1 MKKKTLMTAALLA
14 AAAVFALSACGK
26 DQEESTAAESE
37 TAAEA
42 ESDSTDPLNNSED
55 AEAIAN
61 MTAERPASLGTVE
74 LGEYKGVEIST
85 YPPYVI
91 TDEDVDSH
99 IEYSVLPNYMASVDE
114 PAEIGDTVNIDYVG
128 KKDGVAFDGGTAEG
142 TDLSLGSGTFID
154 GFEEGLV
161 GHKKGEEVQL
171 NLTFPENY
179 GNADL
184 AGADVTFDVTIN
196 DVKRIPEL
204 TDGLAA
210 EIDPECTTAEQYR
223 QKIKDSLQQN
233 EDILEQQNLS
243 YLAVSKVIEQ
253 SEVQASEEAID
264 WKISDMILTY
274 DELYQQY
281 YGFGLADMIALQGMS
296 LDDFRENMRTSAE
309 QEVNILLVSEAIAA
323 RENIAADDAAIQ
335 EFAEDY
341 GMTTEDLKAQYSEEE
356 LKEIVTQQMVMDYLV
371 ENANITYTDDT
382 AGETATTGAETE
394 ASAE

>member
-37 TAAEA
+37 TTAEA

-74 LGEYKGVEIST
+74 LGEYRGVEIST

-99 IEYSVLPNYMASVDE
+99 IEYSVLPNYMASVDG
-114 PAEIGDTVNIDYVG
+114 PAENGDTVNIDYVG

>member
-1 MKKKTLMTAALLA
+1 MKKKTLKTAALLA

-37 TAAEA
+37 TTAEA

-99 IEYSVLPNYMASVDE
+99 IEYSVLPNYMASVDG
-114 PAEIGDTVNIDYVG
+114 PAENGDTVNIDYVG

-323 RENIAADDAAIQ
+323 QENIAADDAAIQ

>member
-1 MKKKTLMTAALLA
+1 MKKKTLKTAALLA

-114 PAEIGDTVNIDYVG
+114 PAENGDTVNIDYVG

-341 GMTTEDLKAQYSEEE
+341 GMTTEDLRAQYSEEE

>member
-1 MKKKTLMTAALLA
+1 MKKKTLKTAALLA

>member
-1 MKKKTLMTAALLA
+1 MKKKTLKTAALLA

-37 TAAEA
+37 TTAEA

-323 RENIAADDAAIQ
+323 QENITADDASIQ
-335 EFAEDY
+335 KFAEDY

-394 ASAE
+394 ALAE

>member
-1 MKKKTLMTAALLA
+1 MKKKTLKTAALLA

-323 RENIAADDAAIQ
+323 RENIAADDASIQ
-335 EFAEDY
+335 KFAEDY

>member
-37 TAAEA
+37 TTAEA

-99 IEYSVLPNYMASVDE
+99 IEYSVLPNYMASVDG
-114 PAEIGDTVNIDYVG
+114 PAENGDTVNIDYVG

-223 QKIKDSLQQN
+223 QKIKESLQQN

>member
-1 MKKKTLMTAALLA
+1 MKKKTLKTAALLA

-37 TAAEA
+37 TTAEA

-394 ASAE
+394 ALAE

>member
-85 YPPYVI
+85 YPPYAI

-323 RENIAADDAAIQ
+323 RENIAGDDAAIQ

-394 ASAE
+394 ALAE

>member
-1 MKKKTLMTAALLA
+1 MKKKTLKTAALLA

-114 PAEIGDTVNIDYVG
+114 PAENGDTVNIDYVG

-243 YLAVSKVIEQ
+243 YLVVSKVIEQ

>member
-1 MKKKTLMTAALLA
+1 M
-14 AAAVFALSACGK
+14 
-26 DQEESTAAESE
+26 
-37 TAAEA
+37 
-42 ESDSTDPLNNSED
+42 
-55 AEAIAN
+55 
-61 MTAERPASLGTVE
+61 
-74 LGEYKGVEIST
+74 
-85 YPPYVI
+85 I

-394 ASAE
+394 ALAE

>member
-1 MKKKTLMTAALLA
+1 MKKKTLKTAALLA

-253 SEVQASEEAID
+253 SDVQASEEAID

-323 RENIAADDAAIQ
+323 QENITADDASIQ
-335 EFAEDY
+335 KFAEDY

>member
-1 MKKKTLMTAALLA
+1 MKKKTLKTAALLA
-14 AAAVFALSACGK
+14 AAAVFVLSACGK

-37 TAAEA
+37 TTAEA

-74 LGEYKGVEIST
+74 LGEYTGVEIST

-99 IEYSVLPNYMASVDE
+99 IEYSVLPNSMASVDE

-382 AGETATTGAETE
+382 AGDTATTGAVTE
-394 ASAE
+394 ALAE

>member
-1 MKKKTLMTAALLA
+1 MKKKTLKTAALLA

-341 GMTTEDLKAQYSEEE
+341 GMTTEDLRAQYSEEE

-394 ASAE
+394 ATAE

>member
-1 MKKKTLMTAALLA
+1 MKKKTLKTAALLA

-37 TAAEA
+37 TTAEA

-253 SEVQASEEAID
+253 SDVQASEEAID

-323 RENIAADDAAIQ
+323 QENITADDASIQ
-335 EFAEDY
+335 KFAEDY
-341 GMTTEDLKAQYSEEE
+341 GMTTEDLRAQYSEEE

>member
-1 MKKKTLMTAALLA
+1 MKKKTLKTAALLA

-394 ASAE
+394 ALAE

>member
-1 MKKKTLMTAALLA
+1 MKKKTLKTAALLA

-37 TAAEA
+37 TTAEA

-296 LDDFRENMRTSAE
+296 LDDFRENVRTSAE

-394 ASAE
+394 ALAE

>member
-1 MKKKTLMTAALLA
+1 MKKKTLKTAALLA

-37 TAAEA
+37 TTAEA

-99 IEYSVLPNYMASVDE
+99 IEYSVLPNYMVSVDE

-394 ASAE
+394 ALAE

>member
-1 MKKKTLMTAALLA
+1 MKKKTLKTAALLA

-42 ESDSTDPLNNSED
+42 ESDTGPMNNSED

-184 AGADVTFDVTIN
+184 AGIDVTFDVTIN

-323 RENIAADDAAIQ
+323 RENITADDASIQ
-335 EFAEDY
+335 KFAEDY
-341 GMTTEDLKAQYSEEE
+341 GMTTEDLRAQYSEEE

-371 ENANITYTDDT
+371 ENANITHTDDT

>member
-1 MKKKTLMTAALLA
+1 MKKKTLKTAALLA
-14 AAAVFALSACGK
+14 AAAVFVLSACGK

-394 ASAE
+394 ALAE

>member
-1 MKKKTLMTAALLA
+1 MKKKTLKTAALLA

-37 TAAEA
+37 TTAEA

-394 ASAE
+394 ATAE

>member
-1 MKKKTLMTAALLA
+1 MKKKTLKTAALLA

-37 TAAEA
+37 TTAEA

-171 NLTFPENY
+171 SLTFPENY

>member
-1 MKKKTLMTAALLA
+1 MKKKTLKTAALLA

-37 TAAEA
+37 TTAEA

-179 GNADL
+179 GNAVL

-394 ASAE
+394 ALAE

>member
-1 MKKKTLMTAALLA
+1 MKKKTLKTAALLA

-37 TAAEA
+37 TTAEA

-323 RENIAADDAAIQ
+323 RENIAADDAAIK

-394 ASAE
+394 ALAE

>member
-1 MKKKTLMTAALLA
+1 MKKKTLKTVALLA

-37 TAAEA
+37 TTAEA

-99 IEYSVLPNYMASVDE
+99 IEYSVLPNYMASVDG
-114 PAEIGDTVNIDYVG
+114 PAENGDTVNIDYVG

>member
-1 MKKKTLMTAALLA
+1 MKKKTLKTAALLA

-253 SEVQASEEAID
+253 SDVQASEEAID

-323 RENIAADDAAIQ
+323 QENITADDASIQ
-335 EFAEDY
+335 KFAEDY
-341 GMTTEDLKAQYSEEE
+341 GMTTEDLRAQYSEEE

>member
-1 MKKKTLMTAALLA
+1 MKKKTLKTAALLA

-37 TAAEA
+37 TTAEA

-323 RENIAADDAAIQ
+323 QENIAADDAAIQ

>member
-1 MKKKTLMTAALLA
+1 MKKKTLKTAALLA

-42 ESDSTDPLNNSED
+42 ESDSTDSLNNSED

-114 PAEIGDTVNIDYVG
+114 PAENGDTVNIDYVG

-394 ASAE
+394 ATAE

>member
-1 MKKKTLMTAALLA
+1 MKKKTLKTAALLA

-114 PAEIGDTVNIDYVG
+114 PAENGDTVNIDYVG

>member
-37 TAAEA
+37 TTAEA

-99 IEYSVLPNYMASVDE
+99 IEYSVLPNYMASVDG
-114 PAEIGDTVNIDYVG
+114 PAENGDTVNIDYVG

-223 QKIKDSLQQN
+223 QKIKESLQQN

-382 AGETATTGAETE
+382 AGETAATGAETE

>member
-1 MKKKTLMTAALLA
+1 MKKKTLITAALLA

-37 TAAEA
+37 TTAEA

-99 IEYSVLPNYMASVDE
+99 IEYSVLPNYMASVDG
-114 PAEIGDTVNIDYVG
+114 PAENGDTVNIDYVG

>member
-1 MKKKTLMTAALLA
+1 MKKKTLKTAALLA

-37 TAAEA
+37 TTAEA

-99 IEYSVLPNYMASVDE
+99 IEYSVLPNYMASVDG
-114 PAEIGDTVNIDYVG
+114 PAENGDTVNIDYVG

-179 GNADL
+179 GNTDL

-394 ASAE
+394 ATAE

>member
-37 TAAEA
+37 TTAEA

-99 IEYSVLPNYMASVDE
+99 IEYSVLPNYMASVDG
-114 PAEIGDTVNIDYVG
+114 PAENGDTVNIDYVG

>member
-1 MKKKTLMTAALLA
+1 MKKKTLKTAALLA

-42 ESDSTDPLNNSED
+42 ESESTDPLNNSED

-114 PAEIGDTVNIDYVG
+114 PAENGDTVNIDYVG

>member
-1 MKKKTLMTAALLA
+1 MKKKTLITAALLA

-37 TAAEA
+37 TTAEA
-42 ESDSTDPLNNSED
+42 ESDSTDPLSNSED

-99 IEYSVLPNYMASVDE
+99 IEYSVLPNYMASVDG
-114 PAEIGDTVNIDYVG
+114 PAENGDTVNIDYVG

>member
-1 MKKKTLMTAALLA
+1 MKKKTLKTAALLA

-37 TAAEA
+37 TTAEA

>member
-1 MKKKTLMTAALLA
+1 MKKKTLKTAALLA

-37 TAAEA
+37 TTAEA

-323 RENIAADDAAIQ
+323 QENITADDASIQ
-335 EFAEDY
+335 KFAEDY
-341 GMTTEDLKAQYSEEE
+341 GMTTEDLRAQYSEEE

-394 ASAE
+394 ALAE

>member
-1 MKKKTLMTAALLA
+1 MKKKTLKTAALLA

-323 RENIAADDAAIQ
+323 QENITADDASIQ
-335 EFAEDY
+335 KFAEDY
-341 GMTTEDLKAQYSEEE
+341 GMTTEDLRAQYSEEE